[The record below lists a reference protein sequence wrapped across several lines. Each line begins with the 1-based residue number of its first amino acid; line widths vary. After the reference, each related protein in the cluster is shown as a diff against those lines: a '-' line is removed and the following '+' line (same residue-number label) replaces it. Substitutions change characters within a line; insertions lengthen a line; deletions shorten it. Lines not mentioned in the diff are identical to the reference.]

1 MSSGYPGPSRRGAS
15 GEGPPLG
22 KMRERIQSEID
33 GLVDREAI
41 LGAALVSRDGIPV
54 VSAFD
59 EEIAERP
66 FSLLVESAMTAT
78 LFAAAEVA
86 MEELE
91 AGQARRVAVETD
103 EARMT
108 LLAADED
115 LLLTVLSAADAPAP
129 GKELTSAAARI
140 REAMEGSD

>member
-1 MSSGYPGPSRRGAS
+1 
-15 GEGPPLG
+15 
-22 KMRERIQSEID
+22 MRERIQSEID
-33 GLVDREAI
+33 GLVDRGPI

-86 MEELE
+86 MEEIE
-91 AGQARRVAVETD
+91 AGQARQVAVETD

-115 LLLTVLSAADAPAP
+115 LLLTVLSSVDEPPPTKEIAEAA
-129 GKELTSAAARI
+129 SQI
-140 REAMEGSD
+140 REEMEGPA

>member
-1 MSSGYPGPSRRGAS
+1 MDQEP
-15 GEGPPLG
+15 
-22 KMRERIQSEID
+22 
-33 GLVDREAI
+33 V

-59 EEIAERP
+59 DEIADRP

-86 MEELE
+86 MDELD
-91 AGQARRVAVETD
+91 AGQARNVTVETD

-108 LLAADED
+108 LVTAAED
-115 LLLTVLSAADAPAP
+115 LLLVVLSSVDASAPDEEITSAAD
-129 GKELTSAAARI
+129 RI
-140 REAMEGSD
+140 REAMEVPS

>member
-1 MSSGYPGPSRRGAS
+1 M
-15 GEGPPLG
+15 G
-22 KMRERIQSEID
+22 KTRERIQAEVD
-33 GLVDREAI
+33 ALVEQEPV

-59 EEIAERP
+59 DEIADRP

-91 AGQARRVAVETD
+91 AGRARHVTVETD

-108 LLAADED
+108 LVAAAED
-115 LLLTVLSAADAPAP
+115 LLLVVLSSVDAPAP
-129 GKELTSAAARI
+129 HEDVTSAAGRI
-140 REAMEGSD
+140 REAMEASS